1 MIRQNILGAICAP
14 ETYYS
19 LKMQS
24 YMRSSREG
32 EDKKWIHD
40 LIAKSMGQASSST
53 EAIILNYDQ
62 WFMCHNIIPHDV
74 RTDSPTQ
81 RDKAASKQDK
91 VDRAERVHRPRTE
104 RTERTERPERYDK
117 EPRYLVIFKDEELST
132 LRDLR
137 AKHTGMLRHMQEIV
151 LNFLLK
157 THPST
162 WHLYRIFFHYLP
174 SVFQLHAHVSARRNS
189 LAKSRQHYLVH
200 VLRNLTR
207 DAEHYK
213 KCLIVTSLSHQLR
226 RQNLYEEITVP
237 CMQSVP
243 SDIAQPSLPELPE
256 VSPVSPALH
265 ALTPLIV

>member
-1 MIRQNILGAICAP
+1 
-14 ETYYS
+14 
-19 LKMQS
+19 MQS

-53 EAIILNYDQ
+53 ESIILNYDK

-151 LNFLLK
+151 LNFLFK

-207 DAEHYK
+207 DAEYYK

-243 SDIAQPSLPELPE
+243 PDPSEPSLPALLPVLSELPSLPSLQSL
-256 VSPVSPALH
+256 VV
-265 ALTPLIV
+265 

>member
-40 LIAKSMGQASSST
+40 LIAKSMGQASSSK
-53 EAIILNYDQ
+53 ESIILNHEK

-151 LNFLLK
+151 LNFLFK

-200 VLRNLTR
+200 VLRNLTQ
-207 DAEHYK
+207 DSVYYT

-237 CMQSVP
+237 CMQSVTP
-243 SDIAQPSLPELPE
+243 DLAAPSLPILP
-256 VSPVSPALH
+256 SLPSLPSL
-265 ALTPLIV
+265 PLLPSLLV